1 VICLSEMLGCPVISA
16 RTGDRLGRVSQ
27 VLVDLVGG
35 RIVGF
40 RLRSGGLLDR
50 RWRLAAMQ
58 DVSELSPEA
67 IVLPDDIALREDE
80 QTEAQLPLGGRT
92 MTVIGTD
99 GAEVGRLADVAAEL
113 STGDLVD
120 LRVIPTGA
128 RSREFVQPLVLP
140 IDRVCRSER
149 YAVVVDGAGT
159 PAQTGRALQAS
170 GPSVQ
175 LPRQGA

>member
-1 VICLSEMLGCPVISA
+1 VVCLTQMLGRPVISA

-27 VLVDLVGG
+27 VLLDLAGG
-35 RIVGF
+35 RIIGF
-40 RLRSGGLLDR
+40 RLRTGGLLDR

-58 DVSELSPEA
+58 DVSEVTPEA

-80 QTEAQLPLGGRT
+80 QTETQLPLGGRPL
-92 MTVIGTD
+92 TVIGTD
-99 GAEVGRLADVAAEL
+99 GAEVGRLADVSAEL

-128 RSREFVQPLVLP
+128 RGRRVSRPLVLP

-149 YAVVVDGAGT
+149 RAVVVDGPDT
-159 PAQTGRALQAS
+159 PVRPRRTLQAS
-170 GPSVQ
+170 GPI
-175 LPRQGA
+175 A

>member
-1 VICLSEMLGCPVISA
+1 MICLTEMLGCPVISA

-35 RIVGF
+35 RLVGF

-58 DVSELSPEA
+58 DVSEVSPEM

-80 QTEAQLPLGGRT
+80 LSETQLSLGGRPF
-92 MTVIGTD
+92 TVFGTD
-99 GAEVGRLADVAAEL
+99 GDEVGRLADVSAEL

-120 LRVIPTGA
+120 LRVIPVGTRAGEV
-128 RSREFVQPLVLP
+128 SHPLVLP
-140 IDRVCRSER
+140 VDQVCRSER
-149 YAVVVDGAGT
+149 RTVVVNGNGAAIQPGRT
-159 PAQTGRALQAS
+159 LQPTG
-170 GPSVQ
+170 PIV
-175 LPRQGA
+175 